1 MSWPPASPDRVRNLI
16 VIPARWGST
25 RLPGKPLA
33 DLAGKTLLQR
43 AAAIG
48 AIAASR
54 RPETGMVVAT
64 DDDRVADHA
73 RALGH
78 AVVVTGADVANGTA
92 RALAAARA
100 MAEPPAFI
108 VNLQGDNPF
117 TPPATLLAMIDALA
131 AGASVA
137 TPVVSLDWADLDRLR
152 QHKVRSPFSGTTC
165 VRDAA
170 GRALWFS
177 KQILPAIRDE
187 ADERARTVSSPVFR
201 HVGLYGYTL
210 AALEAFCAAS
220 PSPYERLE
228 GLEQLRFFA
237 LGLPIQT
244 IAVGKHPLS
253 MSGID
258 TADDLAA
265 ARRLLALHGEPDWG

>member
-1 MSWPPASPDRVRNLI
+1 MRTLI

-33 DLAGKTLLQR
+33 ELAGRTLVQR
-43 AAAIG
+43 VAEVA

-54 RPETGMVVAT
+54 RAGTEMIVAT
-64 DDDRVADHA
+64 DDVRIADHA

-78 AVVVTGADVANGTA
+78 PVAITGVGVANGTA

-100 MAEPPAFI
+100 MATPPELV

-131 AGASVA
+131 AGATVA
-137 TPVVSLDWADLDRLR
+137 TPVIPLNWEALDRLR
-152 QHKVRSPFSGTTC
+152 RQKAGSPFSGTTC
-165 VRDAA
+165 VRDGT

-177 KQILPAIRDE
+177 KQIIPAIRDE
-187 ADERARTVSSPVFR
+187 ATERARSSNSPVFR
-201 HVGLYGYTL
+201 HVGLYGYAL
-210 AALEAFCAAS
+210 AALEAFGAAPVS
-220 PSPYERLE
+220 HYERLE
-228 GLEQLRFFA
+228 GLEQLRFLE
-237 LGLPIQT
+237 LGIAIQT
-244 IAVGKHPLS
+244 VEVSPHPLS

-258 TADDLAA
+258 TAEDLAA
-265 ARRLLALHGEPDWG
+265 ARDLLAQNGEPDWA

>member
-1 MSWPPASPDRVRNLI
+1 VKALI
-16 VIPARWGST
+16 VVPARWGST

-43 AAAIG
+43 AAEVG

-54 RPETGMVVAT
+54 RADAEMVIAT
-64 DDDRVADHA
+64 DDARIADHA

-78 AVVVTGADVANGTA
+78 SVVMTGTELANGTA

-100 MAEPPAFI
+100 IDTPPAFV

-137 TPVVSLDWADLDRLR
+137 TPVVNLDWDDLDRLR
-152 QHKVRSPFSGTTC
+152 QQKIHSPFSGTTC
-165 VRDAA
+165 VRGAD

-177 KQILPAIRDE
+177 KQIIPAIRDE
-187 ADERARTVSSPVFR
+187 AHERACSACSPMFR
-201 HVGLYGYTL
+201 HIGIYGYTL
-210 AALEAFCAAS
+210 EALESFCAAPMS
-220 PSPYERLE
+220 LYERLE
-228 GLEQLRFFA
+228 GLEQLRFLE
-237 LGLPIQT
+237 LGLAVQT
-244 IAVGKHPLS
+244 VLVPSHSLS
-253 MSGID
+253 MTGID
-258 TADDLAA
+258 TPEDLEA
-265 ARRLLALHGEPDWG
+265 ARRLIAMSGEPAWE

>member
-1 MSWPPASPDRVRNLI
+1 MTALI

-43 AAAIG
+43 AAEVG
-48 AIAASR
+48 ALAASR
-54 RPETGMVVAT
+54 RPGTEIVVAT
-64 DDDRVADHA
+64 DDDRIADHA

-78 AVVVTGADVANGTA
+78 AVVMTPTQLANGTA

-100 MAEPPAFI
+100 MAVEPAMI
-108 VNLQGDNPF
+108 INLQGDNPF

-131 AGASVA
+131 AGAEVT
-137 TPVVSLDWADLDRLR
+137 TPVIALDWDGLDALR
-152 QHKVRSPFSGTTC
+152 RQKLRSPFSGTTC
-165 VRDAA
+165 VRDGG

-177 KQILPAIRDE
+177 KQVIPAIRDE
-187 ADERARTVSSPVFR
+187 AGERARSAVSPVFR

-210 AALEAFCAAS
+210 GALEAFCAA
-220 PSPYERLE
+220 PVSPYERLE
-228 GLEQLRFFA
+228 GLEQLRFLE
-237 LGLPIQT
+237 LGLAVQT
-244 IAVGKHPLS
+244 VPVSGHRLS

-258 TADDLAA
+258 TPEDLAA
-265 ARRLLALHGEPDWG
+265 ARRLLAAHGEPDWR